1 MNTVPD
7 ATCTKGD
14 ADPLRLEL
22 SALIETIN
30 EMQSR
35 AGPVLTARYQ
45 AALGRLELQLLE
57 LQIEVRS
64 TRRRIEFLQ
73 SRVNR
78 GESVTAEWVTD
89 IEQRI
94 ETELADWRRQVLTQE
109 QALTEAHSF
118 LAGLSFASV
127 ADTQRVKAAYR
138 QLARWLHP
146 DASPENSDLFEK
158 YWPSV
163 QDAMRRYWLTMPGL
177 LPVRRNLK
185 RQSLPSL
192 SYWRNSSFAKPS

>member
-1 MNTVPD
+1 MPD